1 MEDKLPEVSPF
12 ISESLVPLTQFKLLC
27 LGIKNRTRQ
36 YYIIDRKILQKVRET
51 WTIHQEDHTWAGK

>member
-27 LGIKNRTRQ
+27 LGIKNSIRQ
-36 YYIIDRKILQKVRET
+36 YYIIDQKVRET
-51 WTIHQEDHTWAGK
+51 